1 MFLMVFQN
9 MAKIP
14 GVTVPLDY
22 HDDQQHAVP
31 AAAAAKPTSPAVKD
45 TKPASNTTFQ
55 MEDDE

>member
-1 MFLMVFQN
+1 MVFQN